1 MSNVIEVKV
10 TMKDEE
16 RSMTQKF
23 LCYEELQDIQMI
35 QEFVDEAKKNFT
47 GDPENIIVKTTMV
60 IQ

>member
-23 LCYEELQDIQMI
+23 LCYEPLLDEEMI
-35 QEFVDEAKKNFT
+35 NEFVVEAKKNFT
-47 GDPENIIVKTTMV
+47 GDPENIIVKTTLVML
-60 IQ
+60 